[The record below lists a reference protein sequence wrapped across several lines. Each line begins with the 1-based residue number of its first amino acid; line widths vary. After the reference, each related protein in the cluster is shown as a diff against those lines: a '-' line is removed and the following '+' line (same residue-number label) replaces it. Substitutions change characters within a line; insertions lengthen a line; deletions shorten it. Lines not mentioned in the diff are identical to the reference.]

1 MSAKA
6 TARTRNKGLC
16 PETRRIDSPAPL
28 LKEEWNQQ
36 LTNMRDSNVTNN
48 TAVGNRSKRL
58 LRTREAAEYLS
69 VSSWKLRKLVQ
80 DGMLPIV
87 QDSDRAAWR
96 VDLRDLDAF
105 IERNKRLSPM

>member
-1 MSAKA
+1 MASALKA
-6 TARTRNKGLC
+6 
-16 PETRRIDSPAPL
+16 RRIDSPAPL
-28 LKEEWNQQ
+28 FKEEWNQQ
-36 LTNMRDSNVTNN
+36 LTNMRDSNVTNHN
-48 TAVGNRSKRL
+48 AVASRSKRL

-80 DGMLPIV
+80 DGLLPIV
-87 QDSDRAAWR
+87 QDSDGAAWR